1 MKSRSGLRIGSATS
15 SGSPGREMTTT
26 STTSGQ
32 QKERGESRAKLKAAK
47 AKASQKVHVG
57 HVEASTF
64 SANAH
69 KAKAKAEKA
78 IQSALRGRHGGQVHF
93 QAQRLPNGTH
103 GFLSHGKARANEK
116 VQQATKARAKE
127 AKAKA
132 KAKATTTTAMVSSK
146 YGHLKVSGRLLRRL
160 GAHRSAM
167 CTRTTPSTS
176 QMVLCTSMLSGT
188 APTQTRP
195 SGEGC
200 PASRKLLRHTTMP
213 TSSP

>member
-1 MKSRSGLRIGSATS
+1 MT
-15 SGSPGREMTTT
+15 TTT

-69 KAKAKAEKA
+69 KAKAEKA
-78 IQSALRGRHGGQVHF
+78 IQSALRGHHGGQVHF

-103 GFLSHGKARANEK
+103 GFLNHGRAKAREK
-116 VQQATKARAKE
+116 VQKATKARAKE

-146 YGHLKVSGRLLRRL
+146 YGHLKVSGHLLRRL

-213 TSSP
+213 TSSPRLLKIQLPCRTVTTSS